1 MSVSTRRKIALAFV
15 PLILAACGGVLTPAA
30 MPAAPVADTQAP
42 AVAVT
47 TSVSGDNLVLAAVAT
62 DDVGIVSVHFLV
74 DGNLARVE
82 ATRSA
87 DGSWSLPVPLT
98 SLSIGRHRI
107 AAIAFD
113 AADNSA
119 QSTTLLTVQASAAG
133 PDTVVTTGSRHG
145 LGPAV
150 LTTVAAN
157 DDRTS
162 CITVFPDGQATGHG
176 ASSHFISTSRD
187 RYTLSLNDQ

>member
-15 PLILAACGGVLTPAA
+15 PLILAACGGALTPAA

-119 QSTTLLTVQASAAG
+119 QSTTLLTVQASAA
-133 PDTVVTTGSRHG
+133 PDSIVA
-145 LGPAV
+145 PAARRGFGRAR
-150 LTTVAAN
+150 LTTIAAN
-157 DDRTS
+157 DVRAS
-162 CITVFPDGQATGHG
+162 TVLFFPDGQATGRG
-176 ASSHFISTSRD
+176 PSSHFISTSRD
-187 RYTLSLNDQ
+187 RYTLSLNEQ

>member
-1 MSVSTRRKIALAFV
+1 MPVSPRRKIALAFA
-15 PLILAACGGVLTPAA
+15 PLILAACGGALTPAA
-30 MPAAPVADTQAP
+30 IPSTSVADTQAP

-47 TSVSGDNLVLAAVAT
+47 TSVSGDDLVLAAVAT
-62 DDVGIVSVHFLV
+62 DDVGIASVHFLI

-82 ATRSA
+82 AVRNA

-119 QSTTLLTVQASAAG
+119 QSTTLLTVQASAA
-133 PDTVVTTGSRHG
+133 PDAIVAPGARRG
-145 LGPAV
+145 FGRAR
-150 LTTVAAN
+150 LTTIATN
-157 DDRTS
+157 DVRTS
-162 CITVFPDGQATGHG
+162 TVLYFPDGQATGHR

-187 RYTLSLNDQ
+187 RYTLSLNEQ

>member
-1 MSVSTRRKIALAFV
+1 MPVSNRRKIALAFV
-15 PLILAACGGVLTPAA
+15 PLILAACGGALTPAA
-30 MPAAPVADTQAP
+30 MPSTPVADTQAP
-42 AVAVT
+42 VVAV
-47 TSVSGDNLVLAAVAT
+47 SSRVSGDDLVLAAVAS
-62 DDVGIVSVHFLV
+62 DDVGIASVHFLI

-82 ATRSA
+82 ATRNGF
-87 DGSWSLPVPLT
+87 GSWSLPVPLT

-119 QSTTLLTVQASAAG
+119 QAAMVLTVQASTAG
-133 PDTVVTTGSRHG
+133 PDAVVTPGPRHG

-150 LTTVAAN
+150 LTAVAAN

-162 CITVFPDGQATGHG
+162 CITVFPGGHATGHA

>member
-1 MSVSTRRKIALAFV
+1 MSVSTRRKIALAV
-15 PLILAACGGVLTPAA
+15 APLILAAPGGALTPTA

-119 QSTTLLTVQASAAG
+119 QSTTVLTVQGASAT
-133 PDTVVTTGSRHG
+133 PDTVVT
-145 LGPAV
+145 PAARRGV
-150 LTTVAAN
+150 GRARLTAVASN
-157 DDRTS
+157 DVRTS
-162 CITVFPDGQATGHG
+162 TVMFFPDGQAPGHA
-176 ASSHFISTSRD
+176 ASSHFISTSPD
-187 RYTLSLNDQ
+187 RYTLSLSEQ